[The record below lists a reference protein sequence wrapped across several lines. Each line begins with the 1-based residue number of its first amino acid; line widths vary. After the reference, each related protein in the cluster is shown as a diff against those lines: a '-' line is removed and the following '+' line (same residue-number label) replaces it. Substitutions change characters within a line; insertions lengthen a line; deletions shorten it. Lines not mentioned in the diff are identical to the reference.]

1 MNGEP
6 EEIAKERQKFA
17 IYLMVVHSMSPEG
30 NELRKLQDA
39 DEVWKEVTKRV
50 IEGWTPKLLELQGT
64 VQEVLIVIQL
74 FNPFLFVIHNG
85 V

>member
-50 IEGWTPKLLELQGT
+50 IEG
-64 VQEVLIVIQL
+64 
-74 FNPFLFVIHNG
+74 
-85 V
+85 

>member
-17 IYLMVVHSMSPEG
+17 KYLMVVHSVSPEG

-39 DEVWKEVTKRV
+39 DEVWKEVTKWV
-50 IEGWTPKLLELQGT
+50 IEG
-64 VQEVLIVIQL
+64 
-74 FNPFLFVIHNG
+74 
-85 V
+85 